1 MAKKIPEGIDSLAI
15 LNSIRPDSPPP
26 KQSNAEEIKVVEQ
39 EKKPTSVKVRQPKR
53 RKKEVEISEFEQSYI
68 RTSELSARS
77 GKLVYIRQEYHERIN
92 KIIRVI
98 GKDQVSIFEYIDNVL
113 TEHFDRYEEQI
124 TKLYDEKLEGV
135 Y

>member
-15 LNSIRPDSPPP
+15 LNAIRPDSPPP
-26 KQSNAEEIKVVEQ
+26 PSLKQPSAKSVEQ
-39 EKKPTSVKVRQPKR
+39 EPKPPMPKARQTKR
-53 RKKEVEISEFEQSYI
+53 RKKEVVVSEFEQSYI
-68 RTSELSARS
+68 RRSELSARS

-98 GKDQVSIFEYIDNVL
+98 GKDKISMFEYIDNIL
-113 TEHFDRYEEQI
+113 TEHFEQYEEQI

>member
-15 LNSIRPDSPPP
+15 LNSIRPDSLPPSP
-26 KQSNAEEIKVVEQ
+26 KQPNADTVVQ
-39 EKKPTSVKVRQPKR
+39 ELKSPTPKVRQTKR
-53 RKKEVEISEFEQSYI
+53 RKKEIVVSEFEQSYI
-68 RTSELSARS
+68 RRSELSARS

-98 GKDQVSIFEYIDNVL
+98 GKDQISMFEYIDNIL
-113 TEHFDRYEEQI
+113 TEHFEQYEEQI

>member
-15 LNSIRPDSPPP
+15 LNSIRPDSSPSPQGKYDVDNKDLQP
-26 KQSNAEEIKVVEQ
+26 STQNVKQS
-39 EKKPTSVKVRQPKR
+39 KR
-53 RKKEVEISEFEQSYI
+53 RKQDTTVSEFEQAYI
-68 RTSELSARS
+68 RRSELSARS

-98 GKDQVSIFEYIDNVL
+98 SKDQISIFEYIDNIL
-113 TEHFDRYEEQI
+113 TEHFEKYEEQI

>member
-15 LNSIRPDSPPP
+15 LNSIRPDSPPQ
-26 KQSNAEEIKVVEQ
+26 KQSSAEEAEPVEQ
-39 EKKPTSVKVRQPKR
+39 EKRPTSSKVRQTRR
-53 RKKEVEISEFEQSYI
+53 RKKDVEVSEFEQRYI

-98 GKDQVSIFEYIDNVL
+98 GKDQVSIFEYIDNIL
-113 TEHFDRYEEQI
+113 TEHFEQHEEQI